1 MWTVSRTNKQEE
13 NKMATATLIES
24 AQSEMRPVMDDV
36 LRDVETGRNSLASP
50 DANKQSFF
58 GDASEDDTSRGLQ
71 RILDVMESTPERVA
85 KFDSGKYV
93 AQRNG
98 VISYIY
104 VAK

>member
-1 MWTVSRTNKQEE
+1 
-13 NKMATATLIES
+13 MATATLIET

-36 LRDVETGRNSLASP
+36 LKDVETGRNSLASP
-50 DANKQSFF
+50 DAANRQSMFSD
-58 GDASEDDTSRGLQ
+58 GDSSEDDTSRGLQ

>member
-1 MWTVSRTNKQEE
+1 
-13 NKMATATLIES
+13 MATATLIES

-36 LRDVETGRNSLASP
+36 LKDVETGRNSLASP
-50 DANKQSFF
+50 DTNRQSMFSD
-58 GDASEDDTSRGLQ
+58 GDSSEDDTSRGLQ